1 MFQPLLILCVT
12 FTLPSI
18 YLASTSTSG
27 SLELDE
33 FTFDKVVNK
42 FETVVVKFDVAYP
55 YGDQHDAFLTVAKET
70 KDNDNLLFAEVG
82 VKDYGEKDN
91 EALAARFGATKDNF
105 PVVKLFI
112 KGEKDPITYDGPK
125 TLTSDLLRQF
135 IRDNSN
141 VYLSLPG
148 CIKELDELATKFM
161 SSDKEN
167 RKNVLQETKKYLEEI
182 VSKDN
187 KHSINGKTYLTI
199 MEKILEKGD
208 DFIQTETAR
217 VNKLLD
223 GKVSK
228 EKKQILNFKVNI
240 LQSFKH
246 ALNEIKK
253 EEL

>member
-18 YLASTSTSG
+18 YLASTSSSG
-27 SLELDE
+27 SIELDE

-91 EALAARFGATKDNF
+91 EALATRFGATKDNF
-105 PVVKLFI
+105 PVIKLFL
-112 KGEKDPITYDGPK
+112 KGEKEPITYNGPK
-125 TLTSDLLRQF
+125 TLTSDSLREF

-167 RKNVLQETKKYLEEI
+167 RKNVLQETKKNLEEM
-182 VSKDN
+182 VSK
-187 KHSINGKTYLTI
+187 
-199 MEKILEKGD
+199 
-208 DFIQTETAR
+208 
-217 VNKLLD
+217 V
-223 GKVSK
+223 
-228 EKKQILNFKVNI
+228 
-240 LQSFKH
+240 
-246 ALNEIKK
+246 
-253 EEL
+253 